1 MRLFFHKHP
10 LLTFVLFACL
20 FTAAKSTFSTPFQ
33 SDERQS
39 AQAEI
44 RQAIGAI
51 ASRQVVLEE
60 RDVRAAIRLFRT
72 KSRRQAPSV
81 RQPGNSIS
89 TLGLITTA
97 QAAQTSAQQDPDMFR
112 QAGFSSY
119 ERVPGVLASVSL
131 GAFLLALED
140 TQRNLKAG
148 LEKGQRIVEDPLT
161 NKELRAQITQHMARV
176 SERMK
181 MTELMASSAKPLP
194 GNLELVKRH
203 RTAIIEAMSA
213 SRGRPL
219 SN

>member
-20 FTAAKSTFSTPFQ
+20 YTAAKSTFSATFQ

-51 ASRQVVLEE
+51 ASRQVALDEK
-60 RDVRAAIRLFRT
+60 DVRAAIRLFRT
-72 KSRRQAPSV
+72 KSRRQAPRPS
-81 RQPGNSIS
+81 QAGNAIS

-97 QAAQTSAQQDPDMFR
+97 QAAQTSAQQDPDMFK

-119 ERVPGVLASVSL
+119 DRVPGVLASVSL
-131 GAFLLALED
+131 GAFGLALED
-140 TQRNLKAG
+140 TQKNLKAG

-161 NKELRAQITQHMARV
+161 NKELRAQLTQHMARV
-176 SERMK
+176 AERMK
-181 MTELMASSAKPLP
+181 MTELMAASAKPLP
-194 GNLELVKRH
+194 GNLALVKRY
-203 RTAIIEAMSA
+203 RNAILEAMSA
-213 SRGRPL
+213 SRDRTL